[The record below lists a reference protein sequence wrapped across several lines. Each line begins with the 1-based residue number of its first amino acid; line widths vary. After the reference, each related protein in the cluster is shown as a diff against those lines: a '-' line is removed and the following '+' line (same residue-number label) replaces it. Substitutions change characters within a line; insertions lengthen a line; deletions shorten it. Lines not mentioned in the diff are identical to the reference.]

1 MATHSSVLAWTI
13 PWTEKPGRLQSMG
26 SHRVGHDWSN
36 LTAAAAAAYQIRAII
51 YTPFPSWTY
60 VWCSKKV
67 EFKQTFRIPM
77 NHVLVCAYLYDRET
91 KWNDTQER
99 SMSLKASQR
108 RWIMSWVLRVG
119 VNKQEKSINLFCFR
133 ALVHCFSLGRDCL
146 PKILALISQFQLKC
160 LLFKETF
167 QNQPVWIST
176 SQPLSV
182 VSSLLCSE

>member
-26 SHRVGHDWSN
+26 SPRVGHDWSD
-36 LTAAAAAAYQIRAII
+36 LAAAAAAYQIRAII

-77 NHVLVCAYLYDRET
+77 NHILVCAYLHDRET
-91 KWNDTQER
+91 KWNDTQDR

-108 RWIMSWVLRVG
+108 RWIMSWVLRVE
-119 VNKQEKSINLFCFR
+119 VNKQKSINSFLLQSFG
-133 ALVHCFSLGRDCL
+133 A
-146 PKILALISQFQLKC
+146 
-160 LLFKETF
+160 LLFSWKGL
-167 QNQPVWIST
+167 S
-176 SQPLSV
+176 SQDFGSYLSV
-182 VSSLLCSE
+182 SAQMPPLQRDLSEPTCLN